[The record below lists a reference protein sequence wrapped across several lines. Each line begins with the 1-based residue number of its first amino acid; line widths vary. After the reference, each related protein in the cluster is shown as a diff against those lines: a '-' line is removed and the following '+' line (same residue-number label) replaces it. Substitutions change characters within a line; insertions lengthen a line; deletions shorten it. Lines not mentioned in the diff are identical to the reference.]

1 MTHSFTTPGHYT
13 VTLTATDDE
22 TSTCTATAQIV
33 IDNGDLL
40 PQSPALWM
48 TPDLLA
54 VAVGT
59 PLDFTAELSDDQF
72 TPITHT
78 WDFGDGAASSLI
90 TPTHAYSAPGR
101 YPVSLTVSDDQG
113 NQSTATAA
121 VYVFALP
128 AQAAAFAAPTGF
140 CPPAAPPP
148 GAVIVNGLPNPPPPA
163 GNNGRDGADRVFRVR
178 GHVIFSGNIRGGD
191 GENGRDRA
199 GNGYVRA
206 GNGGDGGAG
215 GDGDPPGSGGAGGP
229 GTNVPNGNAGANG
242 NLNPPLLWRIT
253 SPPVCT
259 RTPTP
264 TPTPTK
270 TPTPTATA
278 TATATATSTAS
289 STPTGT
295 PTGTTTTTV
304 VPTTSATVTGTPTPP
319 TATTTVT
326 VTGTPTPPTAT
337 TTGTPTAPPTL
348 TVTITPP
355 STDVP
360 RTNR

>member
-178 GHVIFSGNIRGGD
+178 GHVIFPAISGAATAKM
-191 GENGRDRA
+191 A
-199 GNGYVRA
+199 GIGQ
-206 GNGGDGGAG
+206 
-215 GDGDPPGSGGAGGP
+215 
-229 GTNVPNGNAGANG
+229 
-242 NLNPPLLWRIT
+242 
-253 SPPVCT
+253 
-259 RTPTP
+259 
-264 TPTPTK
+264 
-270 TPTPTATA
+270 ATA
-278 TATATATSTAS
+278 TCALAMAVMGARGATAIHPAAAARAAPAQMS
-289 STPTGT
+289 
-295 PTGTTTTTV
+295 
-304 VPTTSATVTGTPTPP
+304 P
-319 TATTTVT
+319 TAMRVQM
-326 VTGTPTPPTAT
+326 A
-337 TTGTPTAPPTL
+337 
-348 TVTITPP
+348 I
-355 STDVP
+355 
-360 RTNR
+360 